1 MKDIKTVWRELEDKI
16 VGHGDF
22 GIIKKIR
29 YAKVGLS
36 VGMDMFDKTKLLML
50 EITNPSLFEND
61 HFPKWEGT
69 SIEKRLIAQDKHAV
83 VVKLL
88 NEDAID
94 IFNALIND
102 IQNQI
107 KNAKDA
113 DQALT
118 LFTDCIYKWYEFF
131 KKFSLKVLNQEQQRG
146 IFGEL
151 YFIKNHLLPVI
162 EPIEALN
169 NWYGHDGM
177 HQDFSFRNGNVEVK
191 TTIRKEHKK
200 VRISS
205 EKQLDD
211 TGLPNL
217 FLYCITLNIDPNN
230 GESLYNIVESL
241 REYISQFPN
250 ALNVFDTYLCN
261 TGYLDEHA
269 EHYQRYKYIFKKEY
283 MFRVED
289 GFPRIIDPPEGVGS
303 LQYSL
308 VLSACLNYEKD
319 VSNSIKELISHGI

>member
-1 MKDIKTVWRELEDKI
+1 M
-16 VGHGDF
+16 
-22 GIIKKIR
+22 
-29 YAKVGLS
+29 A
-36 VGMDMFDKTKLLML
+36 DKTKLLML
-50 EITNPSLFEND
+50 KISDPSLIEND

-69 SIEKRLIAQDKHAV
+69 KIEKRIIAKDQYAV

-88 NEDAID
+88 NEEAID

-102 IQNQI
+102 IQNQV
-107 KNAKDA
+107 KEANN

-118 LFTDCIYKWYEFF
+118 LFTECIYKWYEFF
-131 KKFSLKVLNQEQQRG
+131 KKFKLKILSQEQQRG

-162 EPIEALN
+162 DPVEALN

-217 FLYCITLNIDPNN
+217 FLYCITLNLDPNN
-230 GESLYNIVESL
+230 GESLSDIVESL
-241 REYISQFPN
+241 REYLCQFPN
-250 ALNVFDTYLCN
+250 AVNIFDTYLCN

-269 EHYQRYKYIFKKEY
+269 EHYDRYKYIFKKEY

-289 GFPRIIDPPEGVGS
+289 EFPRIIDPPEGVGS
-303 LQYSL
+303 LEYSL
-308 VLSACLNYEKD
+308 VLSACLDYDKD
-319 VSNSIKELISHGI
+319 IKNSIKELTSHGV